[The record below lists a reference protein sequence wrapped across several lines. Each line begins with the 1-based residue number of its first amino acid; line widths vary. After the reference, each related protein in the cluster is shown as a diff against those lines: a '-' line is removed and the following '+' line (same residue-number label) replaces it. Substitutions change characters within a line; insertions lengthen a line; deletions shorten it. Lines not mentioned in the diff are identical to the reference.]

1 MVLSLPDRTKSLTII
16 MDWYAVI
23 PNSLLMIPAF
33 TSWSIVLGFLA
44 VFRIFCSA
52 RNREVSI
59 LYLRWLVSVLYTY
72 SFHTCKD
79 FLS

>member
-1 MVLSLPDRTKSLTII
+1 
-16 MDWYAVI
+16 
-23 PNSLLMIPAF
+23 
-33 TSWSIVLGFLA
+33 LGFLA

-79 FLS
+79 FLSYMQSLHHKELTDR